1 MYFVKIE
8 APKSLELLFFGF
20 RKRFACILC
29 ILKFWFCVVIRLARL
44 ENLIIESSFVSFFFC
59 LNHFFILPVVM

>member
-1 MYFVKIE
+1 MCFVKIE
-8 APKSLELLFFGF
+8 APESLELLFSFLFFGF

-44 ENLIIESSFVSFFFC
+44 ENLIIESYFVSLFFF
-59 LNHFFILPVVM
+59 V